1 MYAVIFEVW
10 PNKNG
15 KSEYLDIASNLK
27 LFLETQQG
35 FISIERFQSLSD
47 ENKLLSLSFW
57 EDEEAITLWRNLF
70 EHRLAQQKGRNEL
83 FDDYRIRVSKVVRDY
98 TMNKRDEI
106 PEDSRVKPDKT
117 TP

>member
-15 KSEYLDIASNLK
+15 KNEYLSIAANLK
-27 LFLETQQG
+27 QFLEKQKG
-35 FISIERFQSLSD
+35 FISIERFQSLVD

-70 EHRLAQQKGRNEL
+70 EHKLAQQKGRNEL

-98 TMNKRDEI
+98 SMKNRDEALN
-106 PEDSRVKPDKT
+106 DY
-117 TP
+117 